1 MDEVFHDAGGTG
13 DDHEGVAG
21 GDGGHDGV
29 EDSDGEHNPYEV
41 CYKINSRI
49 ANARM
54 CHMSQHTCHMSQL
67 YVPCHFDRVSLSC
80 QLSKWQKQLPE
91 IVRN

>member
-1 MDEVFHDAGGTG
+1 MRTSMMQGMQGMQGMQRPMKGRMRLMSLTG
-13 DDHEGVAG
+13 
-21 GDGGHDGV
+21 
-29 EDSDGEHNPYEV
+29 NPILMRYV
-41 CYKINSRI
+41 TKINSRI
-49 ANARM
+49 ANGRM

>member
-1 MDEVFHDAGGTG
+1 MEGEGDEVFHDAGGTG

-49 ANARM
+49 VNVVRVTCHTHVP
-54 CHMSQHTCHMSQL
+54 CHMSHVTL
-67 YVPCHFDRVSLSC
+67 TGC
-80 QLSKWQKQLPE
+80 QAC
-91 IVRN
+91 